1 MRANIAIRGISI
13 DKNPVD
19 VKEIFTISV
28 RIADRIP
35 VLGEG
40 SYALADSDGA
50 LILTQKRNI
59 ACISTGIENEF
70 VSDSDGALIEM
81 EE

>member
-13 DKNPVD
+13 DKNPVGTGE
-19 VKEIFTISV
+19 KFTISV

-35 VLGEG
+35 VLGAG

-50 LILTQKRNI
+50 LILTKKRI
-59 ACISTGIENEF
+59 IDCISTGIENEF
-70 VSDSDGALIEM
+70 FVDSDGALIET

>member
-13 DKNPVD
+13 DKNPVGTGE
-19 VKEIFTISV
+19 KFTISV

-35 VLGEG
+35 VLGAG

-50 LILTQKRNI
+50 LILTKKKNH
-59 ACISTGIENEF
+59 
-70 VSDSDGALIEM
+70 
-81 EE
+81 